1 MNKNLTF
8 IAPGN
13 SIHSFKWI
21 SSIAERYDGD
31 IYWIT
36 FFGADYSIPGVKQI
50 EFERNVKGMLH
61 AIFFIKKHVKGII
74 HIHSLGFHLVFFLL
88 SKLAIIKNKVISTPW
103 GSDLIFGRSSF
114 IKLLMFK
121 HAFKNSSLIT
131 CDAIFMKKLIVDI
144 YPLAKVKVVYFGIDT
159 DQFSFQERVHSK
171 SDPFKLLSTR
181 GLEEVYNIESII
193 KMMYVTSQKG
203 MNVQL
208 SIYADGSLRDELQR
222 MVSDLHL
229 NDKIL
234 FFGKYEQND
243 LVNILAKHDA
253 YISMSRSDAGIAS
266 STAEAMATGMVCLVS
281 DVAENSLWIS
291 NNVSGFLV
299 HDNDHKELARSI
311 ESIVEGKLDIL
322 DIGVKARE
330 KIVTCNSIDGEMSKM
345 NNIYLSIEKISV

>member
-1 MNKNLTF
+1 M
-8 IAPGN
+8 
-13 SIHSFKWI
+13 
-21 SSIAERYDGD
+21 E
-31 IYWIT
+31 
-36 FFGADYSIPGVKQI
+36 GVQ
-50 EFERNVKGMLH
+50 
-61 AIFFIKKHVKGII
+61 
-74 HIHSLGFHLVFFLL
+74 
-88 SKLAIIKNKVISTPW
+88 
-103 GSDLIFGRSSF
+103 
-114 IKLLMFK
+114 
-121 HAFKNSSLIT
+121 
-131 CDAIFMKKLIVDI
+131 
-144 YPLAKVKVVYFGIDT
+144 
-159 DQFSFQERVHSK
+159 
-171 SDPFKLLSTR
+171 
-181 GLEEVYNIESII
+181 VYNIESII